1 MERKTFALYTL
12 IAGAVVGIAAD
23 LLFYGKLIGVSFPLF
38 MLISMRRRAGLG
50 WAAAQRST
58 AQLA

>member
-23 LLFYGKLIGVSFPLF
+23 VLFYGKLIGVSFPLF
-38 MLISMRRRAGLG
+38 MLISIAVVLVSRG
-50 WAAAQRST
+50 AAAQINR
-58 AQLA
+58 